1 MKMLNKQNIN
11 FQKIVEINAGAA
23 IYLSGNAKSIKE
35 GAEIAKKYINDGSA
49 KFYIEN
55 LKN

>member
-1 MKMLNKQNIN
+1 MINGDYKEFQN
-11 FQKIVEINAGAA
+11 IVEINAGAA